1 MLALRSA
8 LASDLALALES
19 PPGQPVVLLWSHN
32 LAAAQANVGSEPPTG
47 FDSASSLAPQSYSRL
62 ACYRATNMLWQK

>member
-1 MLALRSA
+1 MDDPHIKRHAGRA
-8 LASDLALALES
+8 LADAD
-19 PPGQPVVLLWSHN
+19 